1 MSPVQ
6 AGALT
11 NSTVAAMKKICDE
24 VMSKNIKNKNDI
36 EHLQKGCNVL
46 EKWTNLWLVSLN
58 VDKCLAMFIN
68 KDNNENN
75 NNYTIKGKNLIHLNS
90 TKDLGIIVDN
100 KLNFHD
106 NIHEKIKKSYQMLG
120 ILKRSFKHMSVK
132 TWTTLYKS
140 FVRSHLE
147 YRVCVW
153 HPNKKY
159 LIDELERVQRRA
171 TKMLKQCKNLSY
183 ENRLKM
189 LNLPTLTYR
198 RFRGDMIDI

>member
-1 MSPVQ
+1 MS
-6 AGALT
+6 
-11 NSTVAAMKKICDE
+11 
-24 VMSKNIKNKNDI
+24 
-36 EHLQKGCNVL
+36 
-46 EKWTNLWLVSLN
+46 
-58 VDKCLAMFIN
+58 
-68 KDNNENN
+68 
-75 NNYTIKGKNLIHLNS
+75 
-90 TKDLGIIVDN
+90 IIVDN

-120 ILKRSFKHMSVK
+120 ILKRNFKYMSVK

-147 YRVCVW
+147 NGVCVW

-198 RFRGDMIDI
+198 RFRGDMIETYKILNNVYDKDVVPLLALNNNVKTRGNSLKLSVNRAHLNLKKFYFTSRIVNNWNSLPDTVITAPNINIFKNKLDEFCKDQDIKFKYRET